1 MCTFKFC
8 LVEIWFQMIQ
18 RYQWLHMCTLLSLG
32 ISKYL
37 LISVS
42 FNGHSIWIFRFRLIQ
57 TLHQKMQLPMRCK
70 IFFGILLIFVNFV
83 LSSFLKK
90 FVPGQVKDFVT
101 FSPNPSIIYTSKL
114 TKLLRLQ
121 QITNKT
127 SHILQTQNDYTSL
140 SLKALD

>member
-1 MCTFKFC
+1 
-8 LVEIWFQMIQ
+8 
-18 RYQWLHMCTLLSLG
+18 
-32 ISKYL
+32 
-37 LISVS
+37 
-42 FNGHSIWIFRFRLIQ
+42 
-57 TLHQKMQLPMRCK
+57 MQFPMRCK

-83 LSSFLKK
+83 LSFFLKK

>member
-1 MCTFKFC
+1 
-8 LVEIWFQMIQ
+8 
-18 RYQWLHMCTLLSLG
+18 
-32 ISKYL
+32 
-37 LISVS
+37 
-42 FNGHSIWIFRFRLIQ
+42 
-57 TLHQKMQLPMRCK
+57 MQFPMRCE

-83 LSSFLKK
+83 LSFFLKK

-114 TKLLRLQ
+114 TKLLHLQ